1 MPPGGFVSSKELD
14 AEYITVDPEEDFD
27 GWYREAGFL
36 ESMEKK
42 PVRET
47 LLVGLLMG

>member
-36 ESMEKK
+36 ESMAKNQSEKLCWR
-42 PVRET
+42 VC
-47 LLVGLLMG
+47 